1 MGHTVESYSDPVVLE
16 PDDNDTILV
25 TVPDF
30 PEAITFGEDE
40 ADALRHAAEVIEG
53 AIEGRIL
60 DNKDITPP
68 SPRRGRH
75 TVTLPV
81 LIADKVALYR
91 TMRQTGVR
99 KAELARRLGWHRP
112 RVARLLDINDS
123 SRIDHLERALAVLGK
138 RLALHLRDVA

>member
-1 MGHTVESYSDPVVLE
+1 MGHTVESYSYPVVLE

-53 AIEGRIL
+53 VIEGRII
-60 DNKDITPP
+60 DNEDIPPP
-68 SPRRGRH
+68 SPGQGRH

-81 LIADKVALYR
+81 LIAAKVALYR

-99 KAELARRLGWHRP
+99 KAELARRLGWRRP
-112 RVARLLDINDS
+112 QVARLLDINHG

-138 RLALHLRDVA
+138 RLDLRLRDVA